1 MSQPEELTIVEV
13 DGHKIGVLKMPPPHL
28 MLLASKMSSEP
39 AVDQLKEMTRQCG
52 LVAMAV
58 RTIDGEEV
66 VNKRKLPR
74 DIPELEDLG
83 EAYVMAAWDVFG
95 SYESLRNVSAAVFR
109 AYHGE
114 VPNPT

>member
-28 MLLASKMSSEP
+28 MFLASKMSSEP
-39 AVDQLKEMTRQCG
+39 AVDQLKEMVRQCG
-52 LVAMAV
+52 FVAMVV

-66 VNKRKLPR
+66 VNERRLPR
-74 DIPELEDLG
+74 TLPELEDLG

-95 SYESLRNVSAAVFR
+95 SYESLRDVGAAVLS